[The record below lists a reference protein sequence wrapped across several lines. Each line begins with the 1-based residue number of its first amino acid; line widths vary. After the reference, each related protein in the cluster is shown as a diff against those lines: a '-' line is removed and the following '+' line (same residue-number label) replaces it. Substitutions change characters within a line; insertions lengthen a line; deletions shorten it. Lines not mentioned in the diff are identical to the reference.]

1 MGCGERENQDLL
13 IRVALT
19 EDGRLIVDRLVGRGG
34 YLHRTAQCWRQ
45 FSRRKGQH
53 RTFRAEVTRA
63 AREQLVKELMD
74 RYWE

>member
-1 MGCGERENQDLL
+1 MGCGEPENQELL

-19 EDGRLIVDRLVGRGG
+19 QDGRLIVDRLVGRGG
-34 YLHRTAQCWRQ
+34 YLHRRAECWRA
-45 FSRRKGQH
+45 FSRRKAQH

-63 AREQLVKELMD
+63 AREQLVKELME